1 MDKQDLKK
9 LKESAISV
17 EKVINSEIPDD
28 ADTIKVFK
36 LFAME
41 QKLISDEEARAF
53 NEEMTRERLQIDKDQ
68 KMFNQNLDN
77 KKFEEE
83 KKQHAAELDLRTKE
97 FNLAKGKQDAMIVL
111 ETNKLQLET
120 ARLEFEQ
127 SQALIAQESQKSDKM
142 FRWISLGVSSLLTV
156 VGIIVPIVVYR
167 KLAYANLK
175 LIYRDE
181 GRPTQDFRNSIRVI
195 ENMIKS

>member
-36 LFAME
+36 LFAAE
-41 QKLISDEEARAF
+41 QKLISDEETRAF
-53 NEEMTRERLQIDKDQ
+53 NEDMAQKRYELEKDQ
-68 KMFNQNLDN
+68 KYAIQDLDK

-83 KKQHAAELDLRTKE
+83 KKQHTAELDLRTKE
-97 FNLAKGKQDAMIVL
+97 FNLAKDKQDAMILL
-111 ETNKLQLET
+111 ETNKLKLET
-120 ARLEFEQ
+120 SRLEFEQ
-127 SQALIAQESQKSDKM
+127 NQALIAQESQKSDKM

-156 VGIIVPIVVYR
+156 VGIVVPIMVYR